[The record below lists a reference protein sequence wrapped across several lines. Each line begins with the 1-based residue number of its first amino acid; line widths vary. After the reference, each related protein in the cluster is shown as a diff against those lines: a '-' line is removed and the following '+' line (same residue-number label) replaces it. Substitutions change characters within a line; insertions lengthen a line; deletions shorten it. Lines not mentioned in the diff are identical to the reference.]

1 MEFEHFLNEKLADD
15 LTQSQMDNY
24 WKAIHAYNS
33 WKKNKKNS
41 MKVKNQLAYIYHEY
55 PLDDR
60 AKGKI
65 RSLIDTIATYLQT
78 GEDTTV
84 IKHREPKN
92 ETPIQNEK
100 PAEVEIDSS
109 DYQKIELTNEFV
121 NQAFDKFNS
130 KYFDNKL
137 AKLKV
142 TLEDDLASKKGNVG
156 EFVYTIDFSN
166 RTFKP
171 WGIKIDQ
178 SCQSSLAEFR
188 NTLVHEML
196 HYYVHCYTEIPEEDW
211 QAAYFWYCR
220 GNKRKYK
227 SLLGCSDATCHGG
240 VWLKMAKQLNSKFKE
255 LAITRNVFM
264 NYRAEGDKISVINKL
279 KDSFVVDSIYKY
291 KRWNGKD
298 KVNHNYYIFNRK
310 DFETLMEQ
318 CKKGIFE
325 YDIDDYTLQ
334 MNARYHGINCV
345 DNCVN
350 EIYASKV
357 ENPAALALFPI
368 SDIEKEPYSMSDNE
382 FKQMTHTQA
391 FKPLKKVG
399 EIKTIRKEKT
409 QTKTKT
415 ESTEKDFKT
424 WLNEKTSK
432 KWDVNK
438 LKALGLSDEEIE
450 ALLNGEADGE
460 VCSIS

>member
-1 MEFEHFLNEKLADD
+1 MEFEHFLFEKLADD
-15 LTQSQMDNY
+15 LSPEQMDNY

-41 MKVKNQLAYIYHEY
+41 TKIKYQLAYIYHEY

-60 AKGKI
+60 AKSKI
-65 RSLIDTIATYLQT
+65 RSLIDTIATYIET

-84 IKHREPKN
+84 IKHREPKK
-92 ETPIQNEK
+92 ETPVQDEK
-100 PAEVEIDSS
+100 PAEVEINTS
-109 DYQKIELTNEFV
+109 DYQKIELTPDFLSD
-121 NQAFDKFNS
+121 AFDKFNA

-137 AKLKV
+137 EKIKV
-142 TLEDDLASKKGNVG
+142 TLENDMNGNIG
-156 EFVYTIDFSN
+156 QFVYSIDFSN

-171 WGIKIDQ
+171 WGIKIDKY
-178 SCQSSLAEFR
+178 CQTSLAEFR

-211 QAAYFWYCR
+211 QEAYFYYCR

-227 SLLGCSDATCHGG
+227 SLLGCSDATCHNG

-255 LAITRNVFM
+255 LAITRNSFI
-264 NYRAEGDKISVINKL
+264 NYRAESDKIAVINKL

-291 KRWNGKD
+291 KRWSGKD
-298 KVNHNYYIFNRK
+298 KINHNYYIFNRK
-310 DFETLMEQ
+310 DFEKLLGI
-318 CKKGIFE
+318 CKEGVFE
-325 YDIDDYTLQ
+325 YDEDDYKLQ
-334 MNARYHGINCV
+334 MEARYHGINCV
-345 DNCVN
+345 DGCVN

-357 ENPAALALFPI
+357 ENPTALALFPV

-409 QTKTKT
+409 QT

-432 KWDVNK
+432 NWDVNK

>member
-1 MEFEHFLNEKLADD
+1 MEFEHFLFEKLEDD
-15 LTQSQMDNY
+15 LSPEQMDNY

-41 MKVKNQLAYIYHEY
+41 MLVKNKLAYIYYEY

-65 RSLIDTIATYLQT
+65 RSLIDTIATYVET

-84 IKHREPKN
+84 IKHREPKE
-92 ETPIQNEK
+92 ETPVQNEK
-100 PAEVEIDSS
+100 PAEVEVDSS
-109 DYQKIELTNEFV
+109 DYQKIELTPDFLSD
-121 NQAFDKFNS
+121 AFDKFNS

-137 AKLKV
+137 EKIKV
-142 TLEDDLASKKGNVG
+142 TLENDMNGNIG
-156 EFVYTIDFSN
+156 QFVYSIDFSN

-171 WGIKIDQ
+171 WGIKIDKY
-178 SCQSSLAEFR
+178 CQTSLAEFR

-211 QAAYFWYCR
+211 QEAYFYYCR
-220 GNKRKYK
+220 DNKRKYK
-227 SLLGCSDATCHGG
+227 SLLGCSDATCHNG

-255 LAITRNVFM
+255 LAITRNTFI
-264 NYRAEGDKISVINKL
+264 NYKAESDKIAVINKL

-291 KRWNGKD
+291 KRWSGKD
-298 KVNHNYYIFNRK
+298 KINHNYYIFNRK
-310 DFETLMEQ
+310 DFEKLIGI
-318 CKKGIFE
+318 CKEGVFE
-325 YDIDDYTLQ
+325 YDVDDYKLQ
-334 MNARYHGINCV
+334 MEARYHGINCI
-345 DNCVN
+345 DGCVN

-357 ENPAALALFPI
+357 ENPTALALLPV

-409 QTKTKT
+409 QT

-432 KWDVNK
+432 NWDVNK

-450 ALLNGEADGE
+450 DLLNGEADGE

>member
-15 LTQSQMDNY
+15 LSPDQMDNY

-41 MKVKNQLAYIYHEY
+41 MMVKNKLAYIYHEY

-65 RSLIDTIATYLQT
+65 RSLIDTIATYLET

-92 ETPIQNEK
+92 ETPVQDEK
-100 PAEVEIDSS
+100 PAEVEINSS
-109 DYQKIELTNEFV
+109 DYQKIELTSDFMND
-121 NQAFDKFNS
+121 AFDKFNA

-137 AKLKV
+137 EKIKV
-142 TLEDDLASKKGNVG
+142 TLDDDMKGNVG
-156 EFVYTIDFSN
+156 QFVYSIDFSN

-171 WGIKIDQ
+171 WGIKIDKY
-178 SCQSSLAEFR
+178 CQSSLAEFR

-211 QAAYFWYCR
+211 QEAYFYYCR

-227 SLLGCSDATCHGG
+227 SLLGCSDATCHNG

-255 LAITRNVFM
+255 LAITRNLFI
-264 NYRAEGDKISVINKL
+264 NHRAESDKIAVINKL
-279 KDSFVVDSIYKY
+279 KDSFVVDSIYTY
-291 KRWNGKD
+291 KRWSGKD
-298 KVNHNYYIFNRK
+298 KINHNYYIFNRK
-310 DFETLMEQ
+310 DFEKLLGI
-318 CKKGIFE
+318 CKEGVFE
-325 YDIDDYTLQ
+325 YDEDDYKLQ
-334 MNARYHGINCV
+334 MEARYHGINCI
-345 DNCVN
+345 DGCVN

-357 ENPAALALFPI
+357 ENPTALALFPV

-399 EIKTIRKEKT
+399 EIKTIRKEKI
-409 QTKTKT
+409 KT

-450 ALLNGEADGE
+450 DLLNGEADGE

>member
-15 LTQSQMDNY
+15 LSPDQMDNY

-41 MKVKNQLAYIYHEY
+41 MKIKNQLAYIYHEY

-65 RSLIDTIATYLQT
+65 RSLIDTIATYLET

-84 IKHREPKN
+84 IKHREPKE
-92 ETPIQNEK
+92 ETPVQDEK
-100 PAEVEIDSS
+100 PAEVEINSS
-109 DYQKIELTNEFV
+109 DYQKIELTPDFMND
-121 NQAFDKFNS
+121 AFDKFNA

-137 AKLKV
+137 AKIKV
-142 TLEDDLASKKGNVG
+142 TLEDDMKGNVG
-156 EFVYTIDFSN
+156 EFVYSIDFSG

-171 WGIKIDQ
+171 WGIKIDKY
-178 SCQSSLAEFR
+178 CQSSLAEFR

-211 QAAYFWYCR
+211 EEAYFYYCR

-227 SLLGCSDATCHGG
+227 SLLGCSDATCHNG

-255 LAITRNVFM
+255 LAITRNVFT
-264 NYRAEGDKISVINKL
+264 NYRAESDKIAVINKL
-279 KDSFVVDSIYKY
+279 KDSFVVDSYYTY
-291 KRWNGKD
+291 KRWSGKD
-298 KVNHNYYIFNRK
+298 KINHNYYIFNRK
-310 DFETLMEQ
+310 DFEQLMGI
-318 CKKGIFE
+318 CKEGVFE
-325 YDIDDYTLQ
+325 YDEDDYKLQ
-334 MNARYHGINCV
+334 MEARYHGINCI
-345 DNCVN
+345 DGCVN
-350 EIYASKV
+350 AIYASKV

-409 QTKTKT
+409 ETETKT

>member
-15 LTQSQMDNY
+15 LSPDQMDNY

-41 MKVKNQLAYIYHEY
+41 MKIKNQLAYIYHEY

-65 RSLIDTIATYLQT
+65 RSLIDTIATYLET

-84 IKHREPKN
+84 IKHREPKE
-92 ETPIQNEK
+92 ETPVQDEK
-100 PAEVEIDSS
+100 PAEVEINTS
-109 DYQKIELTNEFV
+109 DYQKIELTPDFMND
-121 NQAFDKFNS
+121 AFDKFNA

-137 AKLKV
+137 AKIKV
-142 TLEDDLASKKGNVG
+142 TLEDDMKGNVG
-156 EFVYTIDFSN
+156 EFVYSIDFSG

-171 WGIKIDQ
+171 WGIKIDKY
-178 SCQSSLAEFR
+178 CQSSLAEFR

-211 QAAYFWYCR
+211 QEAYFYYCR

-227 SLLGCSDATCHGG
+227 SLLGCSDATCHNG

-255 LAITRNVFM
+255 LAITRNVFT
-264 NYRAEGDKISVINKL
+264 NYRAESDKIAVINKL
-279 KDSFVVDSIYKY
+279 KDSFVVDSYYTY
-291 KRWNGKD
+291 KRWSGKD
-298 KVNHNYYIFNRK
+298 KINHNYYIFNRK
-310 DFETLMEQ
+310 DFEQLMGI
-318 CKKGIFE
+318 CKEGVFE
-325 YDIDDYTLQ
+325 YDEDDYKLQ
-334 MNARYHGINCV
+334 MEARYHGINCI
-345 DNCVN
+345 DGCVN

-409 QTKTKT
+409 ETETKT

>member
-1 MEFEHFLNEKLADD
+1 
-15 LTQSQMDNY
+15 
-24 WKAIHAYNS
+24 
-33 WKKNKKNS
+33 

-100 PAEVEIDSS
+100 PAEVEVDSS
-109 DYQKIELTNEFV
+109 DYQKIELTSDFLND
-121 NQAFDKFNS
+121 AFDKFNS

-156 EFVYTIDFSN
+156 EFVYSIDFSS
-166 RTFKP
+166 RAFKP
-171 WGIKIDQ
+171 WGIKIDK
-178 SCQSSLAEFR
+178 SCESSLAEFR

-211 QAAYFWYCR
+211 QAAYFYYCR

-255 LAITRNVFM
+255 LAITRNVFT
-264 NYRAEGDKISVINKL
+264 NYRAEGDKLSVINKL
-279 KDSFVVDSIYKY
+279 KDSFVVDSVYKY

-325 YDIDDYTLQ
+325 YDIDDYSLQ
-334 MNARYHGINCV
+334 MDARYHGINCV

-357 ENPAALALFPI
+357 ENPAALALFPV

-399 EIKTIRKEKT
+399 EIKTIRKDKT
-409 QTKTKT
+409 QT

-438 LKALGLSDEEIE
+438 LKALGLSDDEIE

>member
-1 MEFEHFLNEKLADD
+1 MQFEQFLNEKLADD
-15 LTQSQMDNY
+15 LSPEQMDYY

-33 WKKNKKNS
+33 WKKSKKNS
-41 MKVKNQLAYIYHEY
+41 ERVYSQLSLIYKEF

-60 AKGKI
+60 ARNKI
-65 RSLIDTIATYLQT
+65 SSLMDTVTAFMDR

-84 IKHREPKN
+84 IKHREPKE
-92 ETPIQNEK
+92 ETPVQNEK
-100 PAEVEIDSS
+100 PAEVEINSS
-109 DYQKIELTNEFV
+109 DYQKIELTSDFMND
-121 NQAFDKFNS
+121 AFDKFNA

-137 AKLKV
+137 AKIKV
-142 TLEDDLASKKGNVG
+142 TLDDDMKGNVG
-156 EFVYTIDFSN
+156 QFVYSIDFSN

-171 WGIKIDQ
+171 WGIKIDKY
-178 SCQSSLAEFR
+178 CQSSLAEFR

-211 QAAYFWYCR
+211 EEAYFYYCR
-220 GNKRKYK
+220 GKKRKYK
-227 SLLGCSDATCHGG
+227 SLLGCSDATCHNG

-255 LAITRNVFM
+255 LAITRNLFT
-264 NYRAEGDKISVINKL
+264 NHRAESDKIAVINKL

-298 KVNHNYYIFNRK
+298 KINHNYYIFNRK
-310 DFETLMEQ
+310 DFEQLMGI
-318 CKKGIFE
+318 CKEGVFE
-325 YDIDDYTLQ
+325 YDEDDYKLQ
-334 MNARYHGINCV
+334 MEARYHGINCV
-345 DNCVN
+345 DGCVN

-357 ENPAALALFPI
+357 ENPTALALFPI
-368 SDIEKEPYSMSDNE
+368 SDIEEEPYSMSDKE

-399 EIKTIRKEKT
+399 EIKTVRK
-409 QTKTKT
+409 QNNTKT
-415 ESTEKDFKT
+415 ESMEKDFKT

-450 ALLNGEADGE
+450 DLLNGEADGE

>member
-15 LTQSQMDNY
+15 LSPQQMDNY

-100 PAEVEIDSS
+100 PAEVEVDSS
-109 DYQKIELTNEFV
+109 EYQKIELTSDFLNE
-121 NQAFDKFNS
+121 AFDKFNS

-156 EFVYTIDFSN
+156 EFVYSIDFSS

-171 WGIKIDQ
+171 WGIKIDK
-178 SCQSSLAEFR
+178 SCESSLAEFR

-211 QAAYFWYCR
+211 QAAYFYYCR

-279 KDSFVVDSIYKY
+279 KDSFVVDSVYKY

-325 YDIDDYTLQ
+325 YDIDDYSLQ
-334 MNARYHGINCV
+334 MDARYHGINCV
-345 DNCVN
+345 DDCVN

-357 ENPAALALFPI
+357 ENPAALALFPV

-399 EIKTIRKEKT
+399 EIKTIRKDKT
-409 QTKTKT
+409 QT

>member
-15 LTQSQMDNY
+15 LSPDQMDNY

-33 WKKNKKNS
+33 WKKNKKNP
-41 MKVKNQLAYIYHEY
+41 MMVKNKLAYIYYEY

-65 RSLIDTIATYLQT
+65 RSLIDTIATYLET

-92 ETPIQNEK
+92 ETPVQDEK
-100 PAEVEIDSS
+100 PAEVEINSS
-109 DYQKIELTNEFV
+109 DYQKIELTSDFMND
-121 NQAFDKFNS
+121 AFDKFNA

-137 AKLKV
+137 AKIKV
-142 TLEDDLASKKGNVG
+142 TLDDDMKGNVG
-156 EFVYTIDFSN
+156 QFVYSIDFSN

-171 WGIKIDQ
+171 WGIKIDKY
-178 SCQSSLAEFR
+178 CQSSLAEFR

-211 QAAYFWYCR
+211 EEAYFYYCR
-220 GNKRKYK
+220 GKNKKYK
-227 SLLGCSDATCHGG
+227 SLLGCSDATCHNG

-255 LAITRNVFM
+255 LAITRNLFT
-264 NYRAEGDKISVINKL
+264 NHRAESDKIAVINKL

-298 KVNHNYYIFNRK
+298 KINHNYYIFNRK
-310 DFETLMEQ
+310 DFEQLMGI
-318 CKKGIFE
+318 CKEGVFE
-325 YDIDDYTLQ
+325 YEEDDYKLQ
-334 MNARYHGINCV
+334 MEARYHGINCV
-345 DNCVN
+345 DGCVN

-357 ENPAALALFPI
+357 ENPTALALFPV
-368 SDIEKEPYSMSDNE
+368 SDIEKEPYSMSDKE

-409 QTKTKT
+409 QTETKT
-415 ESTEKDFKT
+415 ESMEKDFKT

-450 ALLNGEADGE
+450 DLLNGEADGE

>member
-1 MEFEHFLNEKLADD
+1 MEFEHFLFEKLADD
-15 LTQSQMDNY
+15 LSPEQMDNY

-41 MKVKNQLAYIYHEY
+41 MLVKNKLAYIYYEY

-65 RSLIDTIATYLQT
+65 RSLIDTIATYIET

-84 IKHREPKN
+84 IKHREPKE
-92 ETPIQNEK
+92 ETPVQDEK
-100 PAEVEIDSS
+100 PAEVEINTS
-109 DYQKIELTNEFV
+109 DYQKIELTSDFLSD
-121 NQAFDKFNS
+121 AFDKFNA

-137 AKLKV
+137 EKIKV
-142 TLEDDLASKKGNVG
+142 TLEDDMNGNIG
-156 EFVYTIDFSN
+156 QFVYSIDFSG

-171 WGIKIDQ
+171 WGIKIDKY
-178 SCQSSLAEFR
+178 CQASLAEFR

-211 QAAYFWYCR
+211 QEAYFYYCR

-227 SLLGCSDATCHGG
+227 SLLGCSDATCHNG

-255 LAITRNVFM
+255 LAITRNTFI
-264 NYRAEGDKISVINKL
+264 NYRAESDKIAVINKL
-279 KDSFVVDSIYKY
+279 KDSFVVDSIYTY
-291 KRWNGKD
+291 KRWSGKD
-298 KVNHNYYIFNRK
+298 KINHNYYIFNRK
-310 DFETLMEQ
+310 DFEKLLGI
-318 CKKGIFE
+318 CKEGVFE
-325 YDIDDYTLQ
+325 YDVDDYKLQ
-334 MNARYHGINCV
+334 MEARCHGINCI
-345 DNCVN
+345 DGCVN

-357 ENPAALALFPI
+357 ENPTALALFPV

-409 QTKTKT
+409 KT

-432 KWDVNK
+432 NWDVNK

-450 ALLNGEADGE
+450 DLLNGEADGE

>member
-15 LTQSQMDNY
+15 LSQEQMDNY

-65 RSLIDTIATYLQT
+65 RSLIDTIATYLET

-84 IKHREPKN
+84 IRHREPKD

-100 PAEVEIDSS
+100 PAEVEVDSN
-109 DYQKIELTNEFV
+109 DYQKIELTSDFLND
-121 NQAFDKFNS
+121 AFDKFNS

-142 TLEDDLASKKGNVG
+142 TLEDDLSSKKGNVG
-156 EFVYTIDFSN
+156 EFVYSIDFSN

-171 WGIKIDQ
+171 WEIKIDQ

-211 QAAYFWYCR
+211 QEAYFYYCR

-255 LAITRNVFM
+255 LAITRNVFS
-264 NYRAEGDKISVINKL
+264 NYRAESDKIAVINKL

-310 DFETLMEQ
+310 DFETLMDQ

-334 MNARYHGINCV
+334 MNARYHGINCI
-345 DNCVN
+345 DDGVN

-357 ENPAALALFPI
+357 ENPAALALFPV

-391 FKPLKKVG
+391 FRPLKKVG

-409 QTKTKT
+409 QTKT

-424 WLNEKTSK
+424 WLNEKTNK

-460 VCSIS
+460 VVSIS

>member
-15 LTQSQMDNY
+15 LTPDQMDNY

-41 MKVKNQLAYIYHEY
+41 MKIKNQLAYIYHEY

-65 RSLIDTIATYLQT
+65 RSLIDTIATYLET

-84 IKHREPKN
+84 IKHREPKE
-92 ETPIQNEK
+92 ETPVQDEK
-100 PAEVEIDSS
+100 PAEVEINSS
-109 DYQKIELTNEFV
+109 DYQKIELTPDFMND
-121 NQAFDKFNS
+121 AFDKFNA

-142 TLEDDLASKKGNVG
+142 TLEDDMKGNVG
-156 EFVYTIDFSN
+156 EFVYSIDFSS

-171 WGIKIDQ
+171 WGIKIDKY
-178 SCQSSLAEFR
+178 CQSSLAEFR

-211 QAAYFWYCR
+211 QEAYFYYCR

-227 SLLGCSDATCHGG
+227 SLLGCSDATCHNG

-255 LAITRNVFM
+255 LAITRNVFT
-264 NYRAEGDKISVINKL
+264 NYRAESDKIAVINKL
-279 KDSFVVDSIYKY
+279 KDSFVVDSYYTY
-291 KRWNGKD
+291 KRWSGKD
-298 KVNHNYYIFNRK
+298 KINHNYYIFNRK
-310 DFETLMEQ
+310 DFEQLMGV
-318 CKKGIFE
+318 CKEGVFE
-325 YDIDDYTLQ
+325 YDEDDYKLQ
-334 MNARYHGINCV
+334 MEARYHGINCI
-345 DNCVN
+345 DGCVN
-350 EIYASKV
+350 AIYASKV

-409 QTKTKT
+409 QTETKT

>member
-15 LTQSQMDNY
+15 LSPQQMDNY

-84 IKHREPKN
+84 IKHREPKD

-100 PAEVEIDSS
+100 PAEVEVDSS

-142 TLEDDLASKKGNVG
+142 ILEDDLASKKGNVG
-156 EFVYTIDFSN
+156 EFVYTIDFSS

-171 WGIKIDQ
+171 WEIKIDK
-178 SCQSSLAEFR
+178 SCESSLAEFR

-211 QAAYFWYCR
+211 QDAYFYYCR

-264 NYRAEGDKISVINKL
+264 NYRAEGDKLAVINKL
-279 KDSFVVDSIYKY
+279 KDSFVVDSVYKY

-310 DFETLMEQ
+310 DFETLMDQ

-325 YDIDDYTLQ
+325 YDIDDYSLQ
-334 MNARYHGINCV
+334 MNARYHGINCI
-345 DNCVN
+345 DDGVN

-357 ENPAALALFPI
+357 ENPAALALFPV

-399 EIKTIRKEKT
+399 EIKTIRKDKT
-409 QTKTKT
+409 ETKT

>member
-1 MEFEHFLNEKLADD
+1 MEFEQFLNEKLADD
-15 LTQSQMDNY
+15 LSPQQMDNY

-100 PAEVEIDSS
+100 PAEVEVDSS
-109 DYQKIELTNEFV
+109 DYQKIELTSDFLNE
-121 NQAFDKFNS
+121 AFDKFNS

-156 EFVYTIDFSN
+156 EFVYSIDFSS

-171 WGIKIDQ
+171 WGIKIDK
-178 SCQSSLAEFR
+178 SCESSLAEFR

-211 QAAYFWYCR
+211 QAAYFYYCR

-255 LAITRNVFM
+255 LAITRNVFT
-264 NYRAEGDKISVINKL
+264 NYRAEGDKLAVINKL

-310 DFETLMEQ
+310 DFETLMDQ

-325 YDIDDYTLQ
+325 YDIEDYTLQ
-334 MNARYHGINCV
+334 MNARYHGINCI
-345 DNCVN
+345 DDGVN

-357 ENPAALALFPI
+357 ENPAALAAFPV
-368 SDIEKEPYSMSDNE
+368 SDIEKDPYSMSDNE

-391 FKPLKKVG
+391 FKPLKRVG
-399 EIKTIRKEKT
+399 EIKTIRKDKT
-409 QTKTKT
+409 QT

>member
-1 MEFEHFLNEKLADD
+1 MEFEHFLFEKLADD
-15 LTQSQMDNY
+15 LSPEQMDNY

-41 MKVKNQLAYIYHEY
+41 TKIKYQLAYIYHEY

-65 RSLIDTIATYLQT
+65 RSLIDTITTYLET

-84 IKHREPKN
+84 IKHREPKK
-92 ETPIQNEK
+92 ETPVQDEK

-109 DYQKIELTNEFV
+109 DYQKIELTPEFLSD
-121 NQAFDKFNS
+121 AFDKFNA

-137 AKLKV
+137 EKIKV
-142 TLEDDLASKKGNVG
+142 TLENDMNGNIG
-156 EFVYTIDFSN
+156 QFVYSIDFSG

-171 WGIKIDQ
+171 WGIKIDKY
-178 SCQSSLAEFR
+178 CQSSLAELR

-211 QAAYFWYCR
+211 QEAYFYYCR

-227 SLLGCSDATCHGG
+227 SLLGCSDATCHNG

-255 LAITRNVFM
+255 LAITRNSFI
-264 NYRAEGDKISVINKL
+264 NYKAESDKIAVINKL

-291 KRWNGKD
+291 KRWTGKD
-298 KVNHNYYIFNRK
+298 KINHNYYIFNRK
-310 DFETLMEQ
+310 DFEKLLGI
-318 CKKGIFE
+318 CKEGVFE
-325 YDIDDYTLQ
+325 YDEDDYKLQ
-334 MNARYHGINCV
+334 MEARYHGINCI
-345 DNCVN
+345 DGCVN

-357 ENPAALALFPI
+357 ENPTALALFPV

-409 QTKTKT
+409 KT

-432 KWDVNK
+432 NWDVNK

>member
-15 LTQSQMDNY
+15 LSQEQMDNY

-41 MKVKNQLAYIYHEY
+41 MKIKNQLAYIYHEY

-65 RSLIDTIATYLQT
+65 RSLIDTIATYLET

-84 IKHREPKN
+84 IRHREPKD

-100 PAEVEIDSS
+100 PAEVEVDSS

-142 TLEDDLASKKGNVG
+142 TLEDDLSSKKGNVG
-156 EFVYTIDFSN
+156 EFVYSIDFSN

-171 WGIKIDQ
+171 WEIKIDQ

-211 QAAYFWYCR
+211 QEAYFYYCR

-264 NYRAEGDKISVINKL
+264 NYRAEGDKIAVINKL

-310 DFETLMEQ
+310 DFETLMDQ

-334 MNARYHGINCV
+334 MNARYHGINCI
-345 DNCVN
+345 DDGVN

-357 ENPAALALFPI
+357 ENPAALALFPV

-391 FKPLKKVG
+391 FRPLKKVG
-399 EIKTIRKEKT
+399 EIKTIRKE
-409 QTKTKT
+409 KTKT

-424 WLNEKTSK
+424 WLNEKTNK

-460 VCSIS
+460 VVSIS

>member
-1 MEFEHFLNEKLADD
+1 MEFEHFLFEKLEDD
-15 LTQSQMDNY
+15 LSPDQMDNY

-41 MKVKNQLAYIYHEY
+41 MLVKTKLAYIYYEY

-65 RSLIDTIATYLQT
+65 RSLIDTIATYIET

-84 IKHREPKN
+84 IKHREPKD

-109 DYQKIELTNEFV
+109 DYQKIELTPDFLSD
-121 NQAFDKFNS
+121 AFDKFNA

-137 AKLKV
+137 EKIKV
-142 TLEDDLASKKGNVG
+142 TLDDDMKGNVG
-156 EFVYTIDFSN
+156 QFVYSIDFSG

-171 WGIKIDQ
+171 WGIKIDKY
-178 SCQSSLAEFR
+178 CQSSLAEFR
-188 NTLVHEML
+188 NILVHEML

-211 QAAYFWYCR
+211 QEAYFYYCR

-227 SLLGCSDATCHGG
+227 SLLGCSDATCHNG

-255 LAITRNVFM
+255 LAITRNTFI
-264 NYRAEGDKISVINKL
+264 NYKAESDKIAVINKL

-291 KRWNGKD
+291 KRWSGKD
-298 KVNHNYYIFNRK
+298 KINHNYYIFNRK
-310 DFETLMEQ
+310 DFEKLMGI
-318 CKKGIFE
+318 CKEGVFE
-325 YDIDDYTLQ
+325 YDVDDYKLQ
-334 MNARYHGINCV
+334 MEARCHGINCI
-345 DNCVN
+345 DGCVN

-357 ENPAALALFPI
+357 ENPTALALFPV

-399 EIKTIRKEKT
+399 EIKTVRK
-409 QTKTKT
+409 QNNTKT

>member
-15 LTQSQMDNY
+15 LSPQQMDNY

-84 IKHREPKN
+84 IKHREPKD

-100 PAEVEIDSS
+100 PAEVEVDSS

-142 TLEDDLASKKGNVG
+142 ILEDDLASKKGNVG
-156 EFVYTIDFSN
+156 EFVYTIDFSS

-171 WGIKIDQ
+171 WEIKIDK
-178 SCQSSLAEFR
+178 SCESSLAEFR

-211 QAAYFWYCR
+211 QAAYFYYCR

-264 NYRAEGDKISVINKL
+264 NYRAEGDKLAVINKL
-279 KDSFVVDSIYKY
+279 KDSFVVDSVYKY

-325 YDIDDYTLQ
+325 YDIDDYSLQ
-334 MNARYHGINCV
+334 MNARYHGINCI
-345 DNCVN
+345 DDGVN

-357 ENPAALALFPI
+357 ENPAALALFPV

-399 EIKTIRKEKT
+399 EIKTIRKDKT
-409 QTKTKT
+409 QT